1 MSPTRRRAAVE
12 HVQRSCGVSQRRAC
26 EVLNQSRSSQRYQP
40 VVSDDEAPLVKRML
54 ELVREFP
61 RFGYRQIGRLLR
73 NEGFV
78 VNNKRIYRLWRR
90 EGLKVPQ
97 KKLKKRRLGDVTGG
111 ITRRQAEHKDHVWSV
126 DFIFDRTA
134 NGRPL
139 KILSVIDEYTRECLA
154 LEVSRKLTSEQ
165 LIEVLTELFGIRG
178 VPEYIRSDNGPEF
191 VARRLRSFLENLEI
205 GTSYIEPGS
214 PWQNGYVESFH
225 SRFRDECLA
234 LEEFGTLREAIEV
247 IGRWRQSYNHRRPH
261 SSLGGLT
268 PAEFSSRCVASVPE
282 QSSAAPQPA
291 PGLRQHTA
299 EPFTQPLPS

>member
-1 MSPTRRRAAVE
+1 
-12 HVQRSCGVSQRRAC
+12 VSQRRAC

-234 LEEFGTLREAIEV
+234 LEEFATVREAIEV

-268 PAEFSSRCVASVPE
+268 PAEFSSRCVACVSE
-282 QSSAAPQPA
+282 QSSARPQPA
-291 PGLRQHTA
+291 PALQQHPA
-299 EPFTQPLPS
+299 EPVTQPLPS

>member
-1 MSPTRRRAAVE
+1 M
-12 HVQRSCGVSQRRAC
+12 QRFCGVSQRRAC
-26 EVLNQSRSSQRYQP
+26 EVLNQSRSSQRYEP
-40 VVSDDEAPLVKRML
+40 VVADDEEALVKRML
-54 ELVREFP
+54 ELVAEFP

-73 NEGFV
+73 NEGFQ
-78 VNNKRIYRLWRR
+78 VNIKRIYRLWRR

-97 KKLKKRRLGDVTGG
+97 NKVKKRRLGDVTGG
-111 ITRRQAEHKDHVWSV
+111 ITRRRAEHKDHVWSV

-134 NGRPL
+134 NGRAL

-154 LEVSRKLTSEQ
+154 LEVGRKLTSEQ

-178 VPEYIRSDNGPEF
+178 VPRFIRSDNGPEF
-191 VARRLRSFLENLEI
+191 ISRRLRSFLEKLSI

-234 LEEFGTLREAIEV
+234 LEEFGTVGEAIEV

-268 PAEFSSRCVASVPE
+268 PAEFSSRCVPSVPE
-282 QSSAAPQPA
+282 QASAAPQPA
-291 PGLRQHTA
+291 PALQQHTA
-299 EPFTQPLPS
+299 HPFTQPLPS